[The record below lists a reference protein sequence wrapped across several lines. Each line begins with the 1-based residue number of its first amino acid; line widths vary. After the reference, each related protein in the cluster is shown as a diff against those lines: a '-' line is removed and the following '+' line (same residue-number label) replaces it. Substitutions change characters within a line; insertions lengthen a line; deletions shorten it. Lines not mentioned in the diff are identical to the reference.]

1 MWIAWFTLAVVA
13 GHARPVTDAEVAVL
27 TPAADSGTR
36 RREPYLVAE
45 LAAMWRVA
53 PSTVYRLIYS
63 RRLRAE
69 RHGPRGGAIR
79 VPPDAVAEYLASIVP
94 EAVA

>member
-1 MWIAWFTLAVVA
+1 MLS
-13 GHARPVTDAEVAVL
+13 
-27 TPAADSGTR
+27 PAADA

-45 LAAMWRVA
+45 LAEMWRLA

-79 VPPDAVAEYLASIVP
+79 VPADAVAEYEASVSAP
-94 EAVA
+94 VAEAVA

>member
-1 MWIAWFTLAVVA
+1 M
-13 GHARPVTDAEVAVL
+13 PS
-27 TPAADSGTR
+27 PAAGSTR
-36 RREPYLVAE
+36 CEPYLVGE
-45 LAAMWRVA
+45 LAEMWRVA

-79 VPPDAVAEYLASIVP
+79 VPVDAVTEYLKT
-94 EAVA
+94 VAAETAA